1 MQLFRKM
8 SANRG
13 DTTTWK
19 PWSSR
24 PHTACSRDEP
34 VPKLAPVTRMVAPAC
49 SGRLRTKSGSRRHS
63 ENRPSPKPVRSTRFS
78 HTLGMIWSVSTSDR
92 SRGTAVPVTMRTASM
107 VI

>member
-1 MQLFRKM
+1 M
-8 SANRG
+8 SAKRG
-13 DTTTWK
+13 DTTTLN

-34 VPKLAPVTRMVAPAC
+34 VPKFDPVTRMVAAAC
-49 SGRLRTKSGSRRHS
+49 SGRLRTKSGSRRQS

-92 SRGTAVPVTMRTASM
+92 SRGTAVPVTVTTASM
-107 VI
+107 VIGSPLS